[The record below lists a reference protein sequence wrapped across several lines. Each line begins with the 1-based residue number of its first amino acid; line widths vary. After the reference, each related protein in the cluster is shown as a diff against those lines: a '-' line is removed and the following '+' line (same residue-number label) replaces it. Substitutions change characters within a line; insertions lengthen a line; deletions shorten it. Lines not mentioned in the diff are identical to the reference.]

1 MTRKIANILLTI
13 DHNHELWASKVLPTL
28 SLIIFFKKVWFSKYL
43 PKGNEI
49 DQKSLLIVQTDTSTH
64 FQQLTILS
72 FLSVLVVA
80 VVYRRVRIRQ
90 ETCDQFSDVTSTSS
104 RSSASTCS
112 TISSTRSTKSVPDR
126 MNIISFNAEGNL
138 RKQVCYYN
146 WFNWPGAVRS
156 CFRPTTVTTS
166 TVWIVT
172 TSWAVWRI
180 FQYKCESY

>member
-1 MTRKIANILLTI
+1 MGIKSTAHFEPNYFL
-13 DHNHELWASKVLPTL
+13 
-28 SLIIFFKKVWFSKYL
+28 
-43 PKGNEI
+43 
-49 DQKSLLIVQTDTSTH
+49 QKSMIFKIYAKRKWNWPKISPDCANWYTSTL

-72 FLSVLVVA
+72 YLSVLIVA

-90 ETCDQFSDVTSTSS
+90 ESCDQFSDVTSTSS

-146 WFNWPGAVRS
+146 WFNWPGAIWS

>member
-1 MTRKIANILLTI
+1 MGIKSTAHFEPNYFL
-13 DHNHELWASKVLPTL
+13 
-28 SLIIFFKKVWFSKYL
+28 
-43 PKGNEI
+43 
-49 DQKSLLIVQTDTSTH
+49 QKSMIFKIFAKRKWNWPKISPDCANSYFNSLSTINH
-64 FQQLTILS
+64 PFL
-72 FLSVLVVA
+72 LSVLIVA